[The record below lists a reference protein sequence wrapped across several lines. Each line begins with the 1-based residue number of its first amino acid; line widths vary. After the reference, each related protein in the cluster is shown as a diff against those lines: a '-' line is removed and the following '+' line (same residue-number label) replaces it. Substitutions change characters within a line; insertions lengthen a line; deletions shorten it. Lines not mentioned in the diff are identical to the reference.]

1 MMTKRILSLAA
12 ACVLAFAGCVG
23 TDTKDAAGQPGVD
36 RPLKVLMIGNSFSVC
51 VLKQMPQI
59 AADLGCKLDLCSL
72 YIGGCPLV
80 KHAKNLAATNG
91 AYGVTWNYCGIT
103 NKTDAVPFTVGEK
116 SRGDLRPMLAADKW
130 DIVTIQQASHESWKP
145 ESYQPYADEVIA
157 AIRELAPQAEI
168 VIQQTWSYCKADK
181 RVCNHADG
189 GPGTWGFDQ
198 TGMYD
203 RLTASYGALAK
214 AHGFRIIPSGLAV
227 QKFRQARNVT
237 TAKGDVVGAGT
248 DTFHFNYKGEYLQA
262 LVWAGML
269 FGKDVTKVAYAPKNI
284 DADLATCLR
293 DCAAKAVAEGIK

>member
-1 MMTKRILSLAA
+1 MMTKKLISLAA
-12 ACVLAFAGCVG
+12 TCALAFTAAAAA
-23 TDTKDAAGQPGVD
+23 DAKAAAGQPGVD

-59 AADLGCKLDLCSL
+59 AADLGRKLDLCSL
-72 YIGGCPLV
+72 YIGGCSLER
-80 KHAKNLAATNG
+80 HAKNLSSTNG
-91 AYGVTWNYCGIT
+91 AYGVTWNYCG
-103 NKTDAVPFTVGEK
+103 KTTADAVPFAVGEK
-116 SRGDLRPMLAADKW
+116 GRGDLRPMLAGDKW
-130 DIVTIQQASHESWKP
+130 DVVTIQQASHFSWDCKT
-145 ESYQPYADEVIA
+145 YQPHADLLVA

-168 VIQQTWSYCKADK
+168 VIQQTWSYCKDDK
-181 RVCNHADG
+181 RICNPADG